1 VSGEPPLTPE
11 ERELAAAYAEQVR
24 QMRIEQLLASTV
36 QTALELGFLRT
47 GMEPAA
53 GVERDLGQVELAVE
67 TVRALI
73 PVIERLA
80 GTETANAY
88 RAALSDLQLAYA
100 SASGTRAP
108 APDPPSAAGPG
119 QPPPPRQPDVET
131 PPRPKIWTPRGD
143 V

>member
-1 VSGEPPLTPE
+1 MSGEPPLTPE
-11 ERELAAAYAEQVR
+11 EHELAEAYADQLR
-24 QMRIEQLLASTV
+24 RLRIEQLLASTV

-47 GMEPAA
+47 GLEPAA
-53 GVERDLGQVELAVE
+53 GVERDLAQVELAVE

-80 GTETANAY
+80 GPETGNAY

-100 SASGTRAP
+100 SARG
-108 APDPPSAAGPG
+108 PSRPAAGEPEPP
-119 QPPPPRQPDVET
+119 QPPPPPAPDVQT

>member
-1 VSGEPPLTPE
+1 MSGEPPLTPE
-11 ERELAAAYAEQVR
+11 ERELAQAYADQLR
-24 QMRIEQLLASTV
+24 NLRIEQLLASTL

-47 GMEPAA
+47 GMEPGA

-80 GTETANAY
+80 GPETANAY

-100 SASGTRAP
+100 GASGGRPVPGEP
-108 APDPPSAAGPG
+108 APGPG
-119 QPPPPRQPDVET
+119 QPPSPPPAPDVET

>member
-1 VSGEPPLTPE
+1 MSGEPPLTPE
-11 ERELAAAYAEQVR
+11 ERELAEAYADQLR
-24 QMRIEQLLASTV
+24 RLRIEQLLASTV

-47 GMEPAA
+47 GLEPAA
-53 GVERDLGQVELAVE
+53 GVERDLAQVELAVE

-80 GTETANAY
+80 GPETGNAY

-100 SASGTRAP
+100 SASGPRQP
-108 APDPPSAAGPG
+108 AAGEPEPPA
-119 QPPPPRQPDVET
+119 PPPPPPPSPDVQT